1 MTVSNSPDHPEIHIS
16 TERLQKMGWVL
27 LGLAVLF
34 TIIGAIASPLDEQGR
49 PILLLPEVKAVED
62 YRQLAHGWLSEMT
75 VVEQEIADCM
85 TTEQNVD
92 LFSQSRDAQRT
103 LQRAVKL
110 AQQVERAKVPPI
122 GMENHEQMLS
132 TAMSYL
138 EAARSM
144 LQWVSTPEEENWE
157 AAVGKL
163 AEARQM
169 KSEME
174 NHSWLTSR

>member
-16 TERLQKMGWVL
+16 TERLQKMGWIL
-27 LGLAVLF
+27 LGLVVLF
-34 TIIGAIASPLDEQGR
+34 TIIGAVASPLDEQGH
-49 PILLLPEVKAVED
+49 PVLLLPEVKAVED

-75 VVEQEIADCM
+75 EVDQEIEDAI
-85 TTEQNVD
+85 TTGQNGD
-92 LFSQSRDAQRT
+92 WFSQSGDAQRT

-122 GMENHEQMLS
+122 GMETHEQMLS

-144 LQWVSTPEEENWE
+144 LQWVSAPEEENRE
-157 AAVGKL
+157 AAMEML
-163 AEARQM
+163 TEARQM
-169 KSEME
+169 KSEWE